1 MNHFT
6 KYISAFALVITVF
19 SALSPLAAMARF
31 PFPYWGGG
39 GGDPA
44 LVECAQDG
52 SPGTDCN
59 FCELIALF
67 QRLLYLGLTVLLLVI
82 VPVLI
87 SIGGFYI
94 LVDMGSEERY
104 RRGRQIVKGT
114 VYGLAIALGSFLI
127 VNTVITVLGI
137 TVGSGGNWAQID
149 CT

>member
-1 MNHFT
+1 MKHLARYVSTFT
-6 KYISAFALVITVF
+6 LVIAIF
-19 SALSPLAAMARF
+19 SAVSPLVAMARF

-44 LVECAQDG
+44 LLECAQRG

-67 QRLLYLGLTVLLLVI
+67 QRVLYLGLTVLLFVI
-82 VPVLI
+82 VPILI

-114 VYGLAIALGSFLI
+114 VYGLALALVAFLV
-127 VNTVITVLGI
+127 VNTVIAVLGI
-137 TVGSGGNWAQID
+137 TVGSGGSWSQIN